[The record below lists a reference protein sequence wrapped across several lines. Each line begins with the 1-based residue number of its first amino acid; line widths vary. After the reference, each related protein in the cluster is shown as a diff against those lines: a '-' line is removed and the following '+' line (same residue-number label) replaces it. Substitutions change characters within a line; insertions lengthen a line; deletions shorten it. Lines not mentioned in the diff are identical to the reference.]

1 MNYNLIEIKSKYL
14 SSFTIIWFSDNSYI
28 MKRKKSIPP
37 SVYALVLYVLVI
49 LGTILSLKHFPLL
62 SAPVFFSI
70 IIAYLF
76 NPMVDYFEKVTKLS
90 RGILSGIFILMLV
103 FVVTFFIINL
113 FPYLVDQVQSA
124 AQKFP
129 GIIKKFSNSI
139 RGFGEYLTKNFSD
152 YLGDFDIMAKIS
164 EWFNNS
170 LSGLSEFL
178 LSSFSSIY
186 GVLLLFVYLIL
197 VPLFSF
203 YFIKDQKKIEKT
215 FYALL
220 PIKYRWRMKRKLLKI
235 DRILS
240 SFIRGQAIVILI
252 LAVLYSIG
260 LTLIGL
266 PFSILIGVF
275 AGVGDI
281 IPYFGTIVGYSISMI
296 IGFVHFNSL
305 EELLLITLVFV
316 IVKGS
321 ENWFFYPKIVG
332 REVGL
337 HFVWVLIS
345 IIVFGQFFGFWGL
358 LFAIPS
364 SAVFKVFIDDL
375 MNYYKRS
382 DFYNK

>member
-1 MNYNLIEIKSKYL
+1 
-14 SSFTIIWFSDNSYI
+14 

>member
-1 MNYNLIEIKSKYL
+1 
-14 SSFTIIWFSDNSYI
+14 
-28 MKRKKSIPP
+28 MKRKIKIPP
-37 SVYALVLYVLVI
+37 SLYALIVYVVI
-49 LGTILSLKHFPLL
+49 IFSTIMSLKHFPLL

-70 IIAYLF
+70 ILAYLF
-76 NPMVDYFEKVTKLS
+76 NPVVDYCEKMTRIS
-90 RGILSGIFILMLV
+90 RGLISGILILIIVFIAVFML
-103 FVVTFFIINL
+103 INL
-113 FPYLVDQVQSA
+113 IPYLVDQAQSA
-124 AQKFP
+124 AQKLP
-129 GIIKKFSNSI
+129 GIIKKFSDSV
-139 RGFGEYLTKNFSD
+139 RGFGEYLTKHFSD
-152 YLGDFDIMAKIS
+152 YIGDFDLMEKIS
-164 EWFNNS
+164 ELLNNS
-170 LSGLSEFL
+170 LSGLSTFFL
-178 LSSFSSIY
+178 TAFSSLY
-186 GVLLLFVYLIL
+186 GVLVTFVYMILI
-197 VPLFSF
+197 PLFSF
-203 YFIKDQKKIEKT
+203 YFIKDQKKINKT
-215 FYALL
+215 FYSLL
-220 PIKYRWRMKRKLLKI
+220 PVKYRWRMKRKLLKI

-240 SFIRGQAIVILI
+240 AFIRGQAIVILI

-260 LTLIGL
+260 LSLIGL

-275 AGVGDI
+275 AGIGDI

-296 IGFVHFNSL
+296 IGFVHFNSVK
-305 EELLLITLVFV
+305 ELFLITLVFF

-375 MNYYKRS
+375 IKQYKGS